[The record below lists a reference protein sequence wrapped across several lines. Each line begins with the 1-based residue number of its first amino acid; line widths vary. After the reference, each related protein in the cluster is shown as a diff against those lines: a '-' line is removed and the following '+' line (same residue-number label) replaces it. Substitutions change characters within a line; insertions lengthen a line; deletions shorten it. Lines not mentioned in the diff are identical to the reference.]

1 MISSLAGEIISK
13 GRNWVEIEVAGV
25 GYRVAVGERL
35 LREWGE
41 GDEVRAR
48 TYMAVSDKDISLYGF
63 KTNDEVVL
71 FRMMIG
77 VSGVG
82 PKTAAMILG
91 GNEAD
96 EIIKAVSRAD
106 VAFFQKVKGVGK
118 KAAQKI
124 IIDLKSKIGGLKD
137 LDLAGGGGQE
147 KDDLY
152 YSLKNLGFSVR
163 EMEKVIGKVPVDL
176 KTVEDKLGW
185 CLRNLGEI

>member
-1 MISSLAGEIISK
+1 MISSLTGEIIVK
-13 GRNWVEIEVAGV
+13 GRDWIEIEVNGV

-35 LREWGE
+35 LKEWAE
-41 GDEVRAR
+41 GDEVRVR

-63 KTNDEVVL
+63 ETDDEVVL

-82 PKTAAMILG
+82 PKTAALILG
-91 GNEAD
+91 GNRAD
-96 EIIKAVSRAD
+96 GIVKAISEAD

-137 LDLAGGGGQE
+137 LDLTAEGE
-147 KDDLY
+147 TRRDELY
-152 YSLKNLGFSVR
+152 LGLRQLGFSGV
-163 EMEKVIGKVPVDL
+163 EIEKIVVKVPADL
-176 KTVEDKLGW
+176 ESVEDRLGW
-185 CLRNLGEI
+185 CLRNLG

>member
-13 GRNWVEIEVAGV
+13 GKDWVEVEVAGV

-41 GDEVRAR
+41 GEEVRVR

-63 KTNDEVVL
+63 KTDEEVVL

-82 PKTAAMILG
+82 PKTAGLILG
-91 GNEAD
+91 SNGAS
-96 EIIKAVSRAD
+96 EIVKAVSEAD

-137 LDLAGGGGQE
+137 LDLAASGGQE

-152 YSLKNLGFSVR
+152 YSLKNLGFSAR
-163 EMEKVIGKVPVDL
+163 EMEKVIREVPADL
-176 KTVEDKLGW
+176 ETVEDKLGW
-185 CLRNLGEI
+185 CLRNLG